1 MAPEIREGK
10 IYDGRQTDIFSL
22 GVILFTMVLGNLPFK
37 LPEKDDAYY
46 SLILSGHLDEYWEMM
61 DG

>member
-22 GVILFTMVLGNLPFK
+22 GVILFTMVLGNLPFE

>member
-10 IYDGRQTDIFSL
+10 VYDGRQTDIFSL
-22 GVILFTMVLGNLPFK
+22 GVILFTMVLGNLPFA

-46 SLILSGHLDEYWEMM
+46 SLIMAGMIEDYW
-61 DG
+61 